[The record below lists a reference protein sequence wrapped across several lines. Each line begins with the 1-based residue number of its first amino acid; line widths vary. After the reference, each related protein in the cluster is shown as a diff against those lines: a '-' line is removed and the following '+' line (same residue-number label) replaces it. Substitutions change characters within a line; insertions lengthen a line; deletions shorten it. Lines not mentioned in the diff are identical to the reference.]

1 MPAVATGIA
10 DELTNSLQFLDTC
23 RDSNRLACL
32 LQSLSVGSTND
43 DALVG
48 IRPRPLPVSANSTPP
63 QTVGG
68 SNDSR
73 KPQATRISVSN
84 HSDSNPHAGRSCANG
99 QFSRGSEADSQ

>member
-10 DELTNSLQFLDTC
+10 DELTNSLQFPDTS
-23 RDSNRLACL
+23 RDSIRLACL

-43 DALVG
+43 DALIG
-48 IRPRPLPVSANSTPP
+48 IRPRPLPVSANSPP

-84 HSDSNPHAGRSCANG
+84 HCDSNPHAGRSCANG
-99 QFSRGSEADSQ
+99 QFSRGSDADSQ